1 MKKLVLVITVFL
13 LLFSLCSCSDNFLK
27 KGSMND
33 AVINLEAKSDIA
45 RSDIKSAL
53 KVVEDKFESWPGFI
67 MHTISVSYVGKDV
80 EYCNS
85 LSDDVVYDECIVFES
100 SFTTGS
106 DDWSGFS
113 KNMTYKGFNWYVAR
127 EKDGKWQLVT
137 YGVC

>member
-1 MKKLVLVITVFL
+1 MKKTVLVIIVFS
-13 LLFSLCSCSDNFLK
+13 LLFSLCSCNENFLN
-27 KGSMND
+27 KGSMDD
-33 AVINLEAKSDIA
+33 AVINLETKSDITQ
-45 RSDIKSAL
+45 SDIKSAL
-53 KVVEDKFESWPGFI
+53 KVVENKFETWPGFI

-85 LSDDVVYDECIVFES
+85 LSDDVTYDECIVFES

-106 DDWSGFS
+106 EDWGGFS
-113 KNMTYKGFNWYVAR
+113 KNITCNGFNWYVAR